1 MRILQVSSAT
11 RLGGG
16 ETHVI
21 QLVGALRSKRHEVL
35 VAGRANGP
43 LKLDISLPFLN
54 SGDLLTALR
63 LRSILKR
70 ENIDVLHAH
79 VARDYPIV
87 AAAAFG
93 ITGLKLVLTRHL
105 LYPVR
110 RHVLYRRVDCWIA
123 PTSHICS

>member
-1 MRILQVSSAT
+1 MLILQARSAS
-11 RLGGG
+11 RLGVR
-16 ETHVI
+16 ETHVL
-21 QLVGALRSKRHEVL
+21 QLTGALRSRGHEVL

-43 LKLDISLPFLN
+43 LNPDIALPFLN

-63 LRSILKR
+63 LRSILKHQ
-70 ENIDVLHAH
+70 NIDVLHAH

-93 ITGLKLVLTRHL
+93 LPRLKLVLTRHL
-105 LYPVR
+105 LYPVK